1 MEKKTHTD
9 REAFRERL
17 IDLRLKDKEHDSQK
31 KFADFLGVSKNT
43 YCKWEQG
50 VKYPSK
56 KNLKNIL
63 EKTGADL
70 DYFSKEIKEKN
81 RDLKFICE
89 YTGLSEK
96 AVGVLHFLSEGSQI
110 SHTNNLDILNYILE
124 EQFNTEA
131 PADRQRK
138 LEEDMEK
145 VKPGLSKSYH
155 GAKSPLLVNVHNILY
170 QIRECLILKNPGAW
184 EGNITKQLPN
194 GETITSTDHALHFSL
209 FDLSKKITDL
219 NEKDDFLRWMEEKKD
234 RL

>member
-1 MEKKTHTD
+1 MEYQGGNLRRLMEEKGYTQGALAEKIDCTPKT
-9 REAFRERL
+9 
-17 IDLRLKDKEHDSQK
+17 LRSWLKGENPPDIYH
-31 KFADFLGVSKNT
+31 L
-43 YCKWEQG
+43 
-50 VKYPSK
+50 
-56 KNLKNIL
+56 LKL
-63 EKTGADL
+63 ADL
-70 DYFSKEIKEKN
+70 FHVSTDYILDRSEFRSPEN
-81 RDLKFICE
+81 DFIGE
-89 YTGLSEK
+89 YTGLSDQ
-96 AVGVLHFLSEGSQI
+96 AVKVLHFLSEGSQI

-124 EQFNTEA
+124 EQFDTEA

-194 GETITSTDHALHFSL
+194 GETITSTDHSLHFSL

-219 NEKDDFLRWMEEKKD
+219 NEKDDFLRWMEEKED

>member
-1 MEKKTHTD
+1 MERKTRENKENFRD
-9 REAFRERL
+9 RLLE
-17 IDLRLKDKEHDSQK
+17 LRLNKGFDKQET
-31 KFADFLGVSKNT
+31 FADFLGVKLNT
-43 YCKWEQG
+43 YRKWEQG
-50 VKYPSK
+50 AKYPSDM
-56 KNLKNIL
+56 NLKNIL

-81 RDLKFICE
+81 RDLKFVCE

-96 AVGVLHFLSEGSQI
+96 AVEVLHFLSEGSQI

-124 EQFNTEA
+124 EQFHTKA
-131 PADRQRK
+131 PEDRQRK

-145 VKPGLSKSYH
+145 VRPGLSEKYR

-184 EGNITKQLPN
+184 EGNITRKLPN
-194 GETITSTDHALHFSL
+194 GETITSTDHALHFAL

-219 NEKDDFLRWMEEKKD
+219 NEKDDFLRWMEEKESNS
-234 RL
+234 